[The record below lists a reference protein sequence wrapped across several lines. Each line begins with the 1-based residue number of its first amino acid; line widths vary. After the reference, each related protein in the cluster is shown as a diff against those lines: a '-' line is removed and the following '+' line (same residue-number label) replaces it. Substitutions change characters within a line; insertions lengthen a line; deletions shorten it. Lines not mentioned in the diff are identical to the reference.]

1 MRCFSEGQGS
11 IAGLAGML
19 FYYLD
24 ISKPLDSFLVQQYE
38 IIILGGLTGRLDQ
51 TIHTLSYLHKLR
63 KDRNRVFAVTDDN
76 VGWVLDS
83 VSTVI
88 SFGSFSY
95 CNP

>member
-1 MRCFSEGQGS
+1 
-11 IAGLAGML
+11 ML

-95 CNP
+95 CSP